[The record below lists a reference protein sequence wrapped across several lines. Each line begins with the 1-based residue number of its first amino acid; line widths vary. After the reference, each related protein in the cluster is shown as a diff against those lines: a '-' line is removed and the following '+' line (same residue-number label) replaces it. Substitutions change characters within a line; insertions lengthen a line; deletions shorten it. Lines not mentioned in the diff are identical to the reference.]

1 MFNHIRFSALKISLF
16 VVVMFSS
23 QLSFAQSGEK
33 NFIDQN
39 YIEVV
44 GTAELEIV
52 PNLIYIGVIISE
64 KDNKNKTLLQEQEKQ
79 LTTKLNEIGIDISK
93 DLLVKDMSSGFKTS
107 LLAKTDVLLSKE
119 YQIIVRDTKNVN
131 KIFIELEKVGI
142 SNISIERLDH
152 TDIINY
158 RKQVKINAIKAAK
171 DKASSLAI
179 AIDQTIGRA
188 IFIQEKDNTIRPY
201 ANANTIGAVGAV
213 HRGYTADE
221 FKLEIV
227 EFEKIKLEYSV
238 LCRFE
243 LK

>member
-1 MFNHIRFSALKISLF
+1 MKSILFALAIVVSL
-16 VVVMFSS
+16 S
-23 QLSFAQSGEK
+23 LNAQTYEK
-33 NFIDQN
+33 NFIDLN

-52 PNLIYIGVIISE
+52 PNLIYIGVTISE
-64 KDNKNKTLLQEQEKQ
+64 KDNKNKTPLQEQEKQ
-79 LTTKLNEIGIDISK
+79 LTTKLNEIGIDIIK

-107 LLAKTDVLLSKE
+107 VFAKTDVLLSKE
-119 YQIIVRDTKNVN
+119 YQIIVRDPKNVN

-142 SNISIERLDH
+142 SNIEIERLDH
-152 TDIINY
+152 TEIINY

-171 DKASSLAI
+171 DKAFSLAE
-179 AIDQTIGRA
+179 AIDQSIGKA
-188 IFIQEKDNTIRPY
+188 VFIQEKEINVRPY
-201 ANANTIGAVGAV
+201 GNANAIGAV
-213 HRGYTADE
+213 HRGYAGDE
-221 FKLEIV
+221 YLNLEVV